1 MRASLFLLKKCYLT
15 KKKRFQA
22 FKIIDGMPNKGV
34 TLTVQKSSLL
44 SSVIKLDRQSKK
56 PAFQFKLIAA
66 SSWK

>member
-1 MRASLFLLKKCYLT
+1 
-15 KKKRFQA
+15 
-22 FKIIDGMPNKGV
+22 MPNKSV

-56 PAFQFKLIAA
+56 PAFQVKLIAA